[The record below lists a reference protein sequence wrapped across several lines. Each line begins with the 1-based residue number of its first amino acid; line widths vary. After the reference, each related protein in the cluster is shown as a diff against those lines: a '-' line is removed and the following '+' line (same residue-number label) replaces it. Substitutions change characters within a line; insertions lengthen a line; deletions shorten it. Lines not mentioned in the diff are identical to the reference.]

1 MPTSE
6 SGYGVIMNTIIS
18 YHELVGIEKQN
29 LQRGM
34 NYRCSKGHSVF
45 LMSTRTNAP
54 YDDEIAADGRIL
66 IYEGHDSDKRYSENP
81 KKDDQPRFFP
91 SGKLTDNGKFEKA
104 ALDFKNN
111 KREAEIVRVYEKIKD
126 GIWSFNGVFKL
137 MDSYQKQVEGR
148 TVFKFILQL
157 TDEKIEGLK
166 EAKELKEDARLIPSE
181 VKAQVWKRDKGMCVQ
196 CGSKEHLHFDHILP
210 YSKGGTS
217 RDVRNI
223 QLLCAKH
230 NLQKSDKII

>member
-1 MPTSE
+1 
-6 SGYGVIMNTIIS
+6 MNTIIS

-34 NYRCSKGHSVF
+34 NYRCSKTHSVF
-45 LMSTRTNAP
+45 LMSTRKNAP
-54 YDDEIAADGRIL
+54 YNDEIAADGRIL
-66 IYEGHDSDKRYSENP
+66 IYEGHDSDKRYSKNP
-81 KKDDQPRFFP
+81 KTDDQPRFLP

-104 ALDFKNN
+104 AIDFKAN
-111 KREAEIVRVYEKIKD
+111 KREPETVRVYEKIKD

-137 MDSYQKQVEGR
+137 VDAYEKQVNER
-148 TVFKFILQL
+148 KVFKFILQL
-157 TDEKIEGLK
+157 TDEKIKGLK
-166 EAKELKEDARLIPSE
+166 EVIELEEDARVIPSE
-181 VKAQVWKRDKGMCVQ
+181 VKAKVWKRDKGQCVK

-217 RDVRNI
+217 RDERNI
-223 QLLCAKH
+223 QLLCARH

>member
-1 MPTSE
+1 
-6 SGYGVIMNTIIS
+6 MNTIIS

-34 NYRCSKGHSVF
+34 NYRCSKTHSVF
-45 LMSTRTNAP
+45 LMSTRKNAP
-54 YDDEIAADGRIL
+54 YNDEIAADGRIL
-66 IYEGHDSDKRYSENP
+66 IYEGHDSDKRYSKNP
-81 KKDDQPRFFP
+81 KTDDQPRFLP

-104 ALDFKNN
+104 AIDFKTN
-111 KREAEIVRVYEKIKD
+111 KREPETVRVYEKIKD

-137 MDSYQKQVEGR
+137 VDAYEKQVNNR
-148 TVFKFILQL
+148 KVFKFILQL
-157 TDEKIEGLK
+157 TDEKIKGLK
-166 EAKELKEDARLIPSE
+166 EVIELEEDARVIPSE
-181 VKAQVWKRDKGMCVQ
+181 VKSKVWKRDKGQCVQ

-217 RDVRNI
+217 KDERNI

>member
-1 MPTSE
+1 
-6 SGYGVIMNTIIS
+6 MNTIIS

-34 NYRCSKGHSVF
+34 NYKCSKTHSVF
-45 LMSTRTNAP
+45 LMSTRKNAP
-54 YDDEIAADGRIL
+54 YNDEIAADGRIL
-66 IYEGHDSDKRYSENP
+66 IYEGHDSDKRYSKNP
-81 KKDDQPRFFP
+81 KTDDQPRFLP

-104 ALDFKNN
+104 AIDFKTN
-111 KREAEIVRVYEKIKD
+111 KREPETVRVYEKIKD

-137 MDSYQKQVEGR
+137 VDAYEKQVNNR
-148 TVFKFILQL
+148 KVFKFILQL
-157 TDEKIEGLK
+157 TDEKIQGLK
-166 EAKELKEDARLIPSE
+166 EVIELEEDTRVIPSE
-181 VKAQVWKRDKGMCVQ
+181 VKAKVWKRDKGQCVQ

-217 RDVRNI
+217 KDERNI

>member
-1 MPTSE
+1 
-6 SGYGVIMNTIIS
+6 MNTIIS

-34 NYRCSKGHSVF
+34 NYRCSKTHSVF
-45 LMSTRTNAP
+45 LMSTRKNAP
-54 YDDEIAADGRIL
+54 YNDEIAADGRIL
-66 IYEGHDSDKRYSENP
+66 IYEGHDSDKRYSKNP
-81 KKDDQPRFFP
+81 KTDDQPRFLP

-104 ALDFKNN
+104 AIDFKTN
-111 KREAEIVRVYEKIKD
+111 KREPETIRVYEKIKD

-137 MDSYQKQVEGR
+137 VDAYEKQVNNR
-148 TVFKFILQL
+148 KVFKFILQL
-157 TDEKIEGLK
+157 TDEKIKGLK
-166 EAKELKEDARLIPSE
+166 EVIELEEDARVIPSE
-181 VKAQVWKRDKGMCVQ
+181 VKAKVWKRDKGQCVQ

-217 RDVRNI
+217 KDERNI

>member
-1 MPTSE
+1 
-6 SGYGVIMNTIIS
+6 MNTIIS
-18 YHELVGIEKQN
+18 YYELVGIEKQN

-45 LMSTRTNAP
+45 LMSTRSNAP

-66 IYEGHDSDKRYSENP
+66 IYEGHDSDKRYSKNP
-81 KKDDQPRFFP
+81 KKEDQPRFLP

-111 KREAEIVRVYEKIKD
+111 KRSAEIVRVYEKIKD

-137 MDSYQKQVEGR
+137 MDSYQKQVNGR
-148 TVFKFILQL
+148 SVFKFILQL
-157 TDEKIEGLK
+157 TDEKIKGLEEVVEL
-166 EAKELKEDARLIPSE
+166 EADARLIPSE
-181 VKAQVWKRDKGMCVQ
+181 VKAQVWKRDKGKCVQ
-196 CGSKEHLHFDHILP
+196 CGSKEHLHFYHILP

>member
-1 MPTSE
+1 
-6 SGYGVIMNTIIS
+6 VNTIIS
-18 YHELVGIEKQN
+18 YYELVGIEKQN

-45 LMSTRTNAP
+45 LMSTRSNAP

-66 IYEGHDSDKRYSENP
+66 IYEGHDSDKRYSKNP
-81 KKDDQPRFFP
+81 KKEDQPRFLP

-111 KREAEIVRVYEKIKD
+111 KRSAEIVRVYEKIKD

-137 MDSYQKQVEGR
+137 MDSYQKQVNGR
-148 TVFKFILQL
+148 SVFKFILQL
-157 TDEKIEGLK
+157 TDEKIKGLEEVVEL
-166 EAKELKEDARLIPSE
+166 EADARLIPSD
-181 VKAQVWKRDKGMCVQ
+181 VKAQVWKRDKGKCVQ

-230 NLQKSDKII
+230 NLQKSDKIV

>member
-1 MPTSE
+1 
-6 SGYGVIMNTIIS
+6 MNTIIS
-18 YHELVGIEKQN
+18 YYELVGIEKQN

-45 LMSTRTNAP
+45 LMSTRSNAP

-66 IYEGHDSDKRYSENP
+66 IYEGHDSDKRYSKNP
-81 KKDDQPRFFP
+81 KKEDQPRFLP

-111 KREAEIVRVYEKIKD
+111 KRSAEIIRVYEKIKD
-126 GIWSFNGVFKL
+126 GIWSFNGIFKL
-137 MDSYQKQVEGR
+137 VDSYQKQVNGR
-148 TVFKFILQL
+148 SVFKFILQL
-157 TDEKIEGLK
+157 TDEKIKGL
-166 EAKELKEDARLIPSE
+166 EESVELETDARLIPSE
-181 VKAQVWKRDKGMCVQ
+181 VKAQVWKRDKGKCVQ

-223 QLLCAKH
+223 QLLCARH
-230 NLQKSDKII
+230 NLQKSDRII

>member
-1 MPTSE
+1 
-6 SGYGVIMNTIIS
+6 VNTIIS
-18 YHELVGIEKQN
+18 YYELVGIEKQN

-45 LMSTRTNAP
+45 LMSTRSNAP

-66 IYEGHDSDKRYSENP
+66 IYEGHDSDKRYSKNP
-81 KKDDQPRFFP
+81 KKEDQPRFLP

-111 KREAEIVRVYEKIKD
+111 KRSAEIVRVYEKIKD

-137 MDSYQKQVEGR
+137 MDSYQKQVNGR
-148 TVFKFILQL
+148 SVFKFILQL
-157 TDEKIEGLK
+157 TDEKIKGLEEVVEL
-166 EAKELKEDARLIPSE
+166 EADARLIPSE
-181 VKAQVWKRDKGMCVQ
+181 VKAQVWKRDKGKCVQ

>member
-1 MPTSE
+1 
-6 SGYGVIMNTIIS
+6 MNTIIS

-34 NYRCSKGHSVF
+34 NYRCSKTHSVF
-45 LMSTRTNAP
+45 LMSTRKNAP
-54 YDDEIAADGRIL
+54 YNDEIAADGRIL
-66 IYEGHDSDKRYSENP
+66 IYEGHDSDKRYSKNP
-81 KKDDQPRFFP
+81 KTDDQPRFLP

-104 ALDFKNN
+104 AIDFKTN
-111 KREAEIVRVYEKIKD
+111 KREPETVRVYEKIKD

-137 MDSYQKQVEGR
+137 VDAYEKQVNNR
-148 TVFKFILQL
+148 KVFKFILQL
-157 TDEKIEGLK
+157 TDEKIKGLK
-166 EAKELKEDARLIPSE
+166 EVIELEEDARVIPSE
-181 VKAQVWKRDKGMCVQ
+181 VKAKVWKRDKGQCVQ

-217 RDVRNI
+217 RDERNI

>member
-1 MPTSE
+1 
-6 SGYGVIMNTIIS
+6 MNTIIG

-34 NYRCSKGHSVF
+34 NYRCSKTHSVF
-45 LMSTRTNAP
+45 LMSTRKNAP
-54 YDDEIAADGRIL
+54 YNDEIAADGRIL
-66 IYEGHDSDKRYSENP
+66 IYEGHDSDKRYSKNP
-81 KKDDQPRFFP
+81 KTDDQPRFLP

-104 ALDFKNN
+104 AIDFKTN
-111 KREAEIVRVYEKIKD
+111 KRDPETVRVYEKIKD

-137 MDSYQKQVEGR
+137 VDAYEKQVNDR
-148 TVFKFILQL
+148 KVFKFILQL
-157 TDEKIEGLK
+157 TDEKIKGLK
-166 EAKELKEDARLIPSE
+166 EVIELEEDARVIPSE
-181 VKAQVWKRDKGMCVQ
+181 VKAKVWKRDKGQCVK

-217 RDVRNI
+217 RDERNI
-223 QLLCAKH
+223 QLLCARH

>member
-1 MPTSE
+1 
-6 SGYGVIMNTIIS
+6 MNTIIS
-18 YHELVGIEKQN
+18 YYELVGIEKQN

-34 NYRCSKGHSVF
+34 NYRCSKWHSVF
-45 LMSTRTNAP
+45 LMSTRSNAP

-66 IYEGHDSDKRYSENP
+66 IYEGHDSDKRYSKNP
-81 KKDDQPRFFP
+81 KKEDQPRFLP

-111 KREAEIVRVYEKIKD
+111 KRSAEIVRVYEKIKD

-137 MDSYQKQVEGR
+137 MDSYQKQVNGR
-148 TVFKFILQL
+148 SVFKFILQL
-157 TDEKIEGLK
+157 TDEKIKGLEEVVEL
-166 EAKELKEDARLIPSE
+166 EADARLIPSE
-181 VKAQVWKRDKGMCVQ
+181 VKAQVWKRDKGKCVQ

>member
-1 MPTSE
+1 
-6 SGYGVIMNTIIS
+6 MNTIIS
-18 YHELVGIEKQN
+18 YYELVGIEKQN

-45 LMSTRTNAP
+45 LMSTRSNAP

-66 IYEGHDSDKRYSENP
+66 IYEGHDSDKRYSKNP
-81 KKDDQPRFFP
+81 KKEDQPRFLP

-111 KREAEIVRVYEKIKD
+111 KRSAEIVRVYEKIKD

-137 MDSYQKQVEGR
+137 MDSYQKQVNGR
-148 TVFKFILQL
+148 YVFKFILQL
-157 TDEKIEGLK
+157 TDEKIKGLEEVVEL
-166 EAKELKEDARLIPSE
+166 EADARLIPSE
-181 VKAQVWKRDKGMCVQ
+181 VKAQVWKRDKGKCVQ

>member
-1 MPTSE
+1 
-6 SGYGVIMNTIIS
+6 MNTIIS
-18 YHELVGIEKQN
+18 YYELVGIEKQN

-45 LMSTRTNAP
+45 LMSTRSNAP
-54 YDDEIAADGRIL
+54 YDDEIAADVRIL
-66 IYEGHDSDKRYSENP
+66 IYEGHDSDKRYSKNP
-81 KKDDQPRFFP
+81 KKEDQPRFLP

-111 KREAEIVRVYEKIKD
+111 KRSAEIVRVYEKIKD

-137 MDSYQKQVEGR
+137 MDSYQKQVNGR
-148 TVFKFILQL
+148 SVFKFILQL
-157 TDEKIEGLK
+157 TDEKIKGLEEVVEL
-166 EAKELKEDARLIPSE
+166 EADARLIPSE
-181 VKAQVWKRDKGMCVQ
+181 VKAQVLKRDKGKCVQ

>member
-1 MPTSE
+1 
-6 SGYGVIMNTIIS
+6 MNTIIS
-18 YHELVGIEKQN
+18 YYELVGIEKQN

-45 LMSTRTNAP
+45 LMSTRSNAP
-54 YDDEIAADGRIL
+54 YDDEIAAVGRIL
-66 IYEGHDSDKRYSENP
+66 IYEGHDSDKRYSKNP
-81 KKDDQPRFFP
+81 KKEDQPRFLP

-111 KREAEIVRVYEKIKD
+111 KRSAEIVRVYEKIKD

-137 MDSYQKQVEGR
+137 MDSYQKQVNGR
-148 TVFKFILQL
+148 SVFKFILQL
-157 TDEKIEGLK
+157 TDEKIKGLEEVVEL
-166 EAKELKEDARLIPSE
+166 EADARLIPSE
-181 VKAQVWKRDKGMCVQ
+181 VKAQVWKRDKGKCVQ

>member
-1 MPTSE
+1 
-6 SGYGVIMNTIIS
+6 MNTIIS
-18 YHELVGIEKQN
+18 YYELVGIEKQN

-45 LMSTRTNAP
+45 LMSTRSNAP

-66 IYEGHDSDKRYSENP
+66 IYEGHDSDKRYSKNP
-81 KKDDQPRFFP
+81 KKEDQPRFLP

-111 KREAEIVRVYEKIKD
+111 KRSAEIVRVYEKIKD
-126 GIWSFNGVFKL
+126 GIWSFNGIFKL
-137 MDSYQKQVEGR
+137 MDSYQKQVNGR
-148 TVFKFILQL
+148 SVFKFILQL
-157 TDEKIEGLK
+157 TDEKIKGLEEVVEL
-166 EAKELKEDARLIPSE
+166 EADARLIPSE
-181 VKAQVWKRDKGMCVQ
+181 VKAQVWKRDKGKCVQ

-223 QLLCAKH
+223 QLLCARH
-230 NLQKSDKII
+230 NLQKSDRII

>member
-1 MPTSE
+1 
-6 SGYGVIMNTIIS
+6 VNTIIS
-18 YHELVGIEKQN
+18 YYELVGIEKQN

-45 LMSTRTNAP
+45 LMSTRSNAP

-66 IYEGHDSDKRYSENP
+66 IYEGHDSDKRYSKNP
-81 KKDDQPRFFP
+81 KKEDQPRFLP

-111 KREAEIVRVYEKIKD
+111 KRSAEIVRVYEKIKD

-137 MDSYQKQVEGR
+137 MDSYQKQVNGR
-148 TVFKFILQL
+148 SVFKFILQL
-157 TDEKIEGLK
+157 TDEKIKGLEEVVEL
-166 EAKELKEDARLIPSE
+166 EADARLIPSE
-181 VKAQVWKRDKGMCVQ
+181 VKAQIWKRDKGKCVQ

-223 QLLCAKH
+223 QLLCARH
-230 NLQKSDKII
+230 NLQKSDRII

>member
-1 MPTSE
+1 
-6 SGYGVIMNTIIS
+6 MNTIIS

-34 NYRCSKGHSVF
+34 NYRCSKTHSVF
-45 LMSTRTNAP
+45 LMSTRKNAP
-54 YDDEIAADGRIL
+54 YNDEIAADGRIL
-66 IYEGHDSDKRYSENP
+66 IYEGHDSDKRYSKNP
-81 KKDDQPRFFP
+81 KTDDQPRFLP

-104 ALDFKNN
+104 AIDFKTN
-111 KREAEIVRVYEKIKD
+111 KREPETVRVYEKIKD

-137 MDSYQKQVEGR
+137 VDAYEKQVNER
-148 TVFKFILQL
+148 KVFKFILQL
-157 TDEKIEGLK
+157 TDEKIKGLK
-166 EAKELKEDARLIPSE
+166 EVIELEEDARVIPSE
-181 VKAQVWKRDKGMCVQ
+181 VKAKVWKRDKGQCVK
-196 CGSKEHLHFDHILP
+196 CGSKELLHFDHILP

>member
-1 MPTSE
+1 
-6 SGYGVIMNTIIS
+6 MNTIIS
-18 YHELVGIEKQN
+18 YYELVGIEKQN

-45 LMSTRTNAP
+45 LMSTRSNAP

-66 IYEGHDSDKRYSENP
+66 IYEGHDSDKRYSKNP
-81 KKDDQPRFFP
+81 KKEDQPRFLP

-111 KREAEIVRVYEKIKD
+111 KRSAEIVRVYEKIKD
-126 GIWSFNGVFKL
+126 GIWSFNGIFKL
-137 MDSYQKQVEGR
+137 MDSYQKQVNGR
-148 TVFKFILQL
+148 SVFKFILQL
-157 TDEKIEGLK
+157 TDEKIKGLE
-166 EAKELKEDARLIPSE
+166 EAVELEADARLIPSE
-181 VKAQVWKRDKGMCVQ
+181 VKAQVWKRDKGKCVE

-223 QLLCAKH
+223 QLLCARH
-230 NLQKSDKII
+230 NLQKSDRII

>member
-1 MPTSE
+1 
-6 SGYGVIMNTIIS
+6 MNTIIS
-18 YHELVGIEKQN
+18 YYELVGIEKQN

-45 LMSTRTNAP
+45 LMSTRSNAP
-54 YDDEIAADGRIL
+54 YDDEIAADGKIL
-66 IYEGHDSDKRYSENP
+66 IYEGHDSDKRYSKNP
-81 KKDDQPRFFP
+81 KKDDQPRFLP

-111 KREAEIVRVYEKIKD
+111 KRLAEIVRVYEKIKD
-126 GIWSFNGVFKL
+126 GIWSFNGIFKL
-137 MDSYQKQVEGR
+137 VDSYQKQVNGR
-148 TVFKFILQL
+148 SVFKFILQL
-157 TDEKIEGLK
+157 TDEKIKGLE
-166 EAKELKEDARLIPSE
+166 EAVELETDARLIPSE
-181 VKAQVWKRDKGMCVQ
+181 VKAQVWKRDKGKCVQ

-223 QLLCAKH
+223 QLLCARH
-230 NLQKSDKII
+230 NLQKSDRII

>member
-1 MPTSE
+1 
-6 SGYGVIMNTIIS
+6 MNTIIS
-18 YHELVGIEKQN
+18 YYELVGIEKQN

-45 LMSTRTNAP
+45 LMSTRSNAP

-66 IYEGHDSDKRYSENP
+66 IYEGHDSDKRYSKNP
-81 KKDDQPRFFP
+81 KKEDQPRFLP

-111 KREAEIVRVYEKIKD
+111 KRSAEIVRVYEKIKD
-126 GIWSFNGVFKL
+126 GIWSFNGIFKL
-137 MDSYQKQVEGR
+137 MDSYQKQVNGR
-148 TVFKFILQL
+148 SVFKFILQL
-157 TDEKIEGLK
+157 TDEKIKGLE
-166 EAKELKEDARLIPSE
+166 EAVELEADARLIPSE
-181 VKAQVWKRDKGMCVQ
+181 VKAQVWKRDKGKCVQ

-223 QLLCAKH
+223 QLLCARH
-230 NLQKSDKII
+230 NLQKSDRII